1 MSALSPPYTTAIA
14 GCLLA
19 IAGLPGPA
27 TASDSTAS
35 DPHPTLKRLS
45 PDAAVWIDLPGKRVV
60 VGGRVALADG
70 PIEFFACP
78 SKTKEHES
86 IVVVD
91 APARLVHTA
100 LLAIGLKPGSPASFE
115 GEYRPAT
122 GDAVAIDVCWRDAEA
137 EHCRPAR
144 QWVRDSR
151 TGRELN
157 CDWVFAG
164 SQFWKD
170 PSTGVEYY
178 QADGGDLV
186 CVSNFPTA
194 MLDLPIASSQANEAL
209 LFDTYTERIPP
220 QGTPVELIFSKAAD
234 KPSPVEKD

>member
-1 MSALSPPYTTAIA
+1 MTALSPPCPTAILA
-14 GCLLA
+14 CLLA
-19 IAGLPGPA
+19 LTGWTGLA
-27 TASDSTAS
+27 TASDAAAA

-86 IVVVD
+86 IVGVD

-122 GDAVAIDVCWRDAEA
+122 GDAVAIEVCWRDAEA
-137 EHCRPAR
+137 EHCLPAR

-151 TGRELN
+151 TGSQLD

-170 PSTGVEYY
+170 PSSGIEYY

-209 LFDTYTERIPP
+209 LFETFTERIPP
-220 QGTPVELIFSKAAD
+220 RGTPVELIFSRAEGR
-234 KPSPVEKD
+234 PSPDEKE